1 MRCTVGTVSVSIAR
15 GFGESS
21 VAKSE
26 TAVTL
31 PPGRAM
37 VAIRGTQLSEPS
49 FGVPGG
55 QRRLAAMPANWAK
68 ELDSQALEEVV
79 GATGFEPVTPAV

>member
-1 MRCTVGTVSVSIAR
+1 
-15 GFGESS
+15 
-21 VAKSE
+21 
-26 TAVTL
+26 
-31 PPGRAM
+31 M

-55 QRRLAAMPANWAK
+55 QRRLAAVPANWAK